1 MFKEMNYDEMMKVDG
16 GYIGWSERPENITND
31 NNKDDLKDMA
41 YAAASGATLGA
52 PVLAPVFGY
61 ALIKV
66 NRWIDRNVN

>member
-1 MFKEMNYDEMMKVDG
+1 MFKEMTNEEKMQVDG
-16 GYIGWSERPENITND
+16 GHTGWNERPENINND